1 MASGTTNVTTVEAS
15 DSGSSTEQHR
25 RQKRQRP
32 DPTTAV
38 VIGSSR
44 FKGVVGQQSGN
55 WGAQIYA
62 NHQRIWLGTFKTE
75 EDAAAAY
82 DSAAIRLRCGDAH
95 RNFPWTAITL
105 QEPSFQTQFSTE
117 QILKMIKDGSYVPKF
132 SDHCKTLSLTG
143 QPVRLSTRTGDEP
156 GSVLKELFKKELTPS
171 DVGKLNRLVIPKKH
185 ALKFFPR
192 TLDTAAEDDG
202 ADDVEL
208 VFYDKAMRSWKFR
221 YCYWKSSQSFVFT
234 RGWNRFVKDKGIKA
248 RDVVIFSA
256 YEYKDNN
263 NGPGSE
269 TRSICVLDVE
279 YTDRRDE
286 DGNDNNNGNNGV
298 EEKTEEDSVEKGDEG
313 IEEGREGVE
322 MEMGNKD
329 VKPAGF
335 MLFGVQII

>member
-1 MASGTTNVTTVEAS
+1 MMASGTTNVTTVEAS
-15 DSGSSTEQHR
+15 DSDSSNEQHR

-32 DPTTAV
+32 EPDAAV
-38 VIGSSR
+38 NVGSSR

-62 NHQRIWLGTFKTE
+62 NHQRVWLGTFKTE
-75 EDAAAAY
+75 EEAAAAY

-95 RNFPWTAITL
+95 RNFPWTSITL
-105 QEPSFQTQFSTE
+105 QEPSFQAKFSTGE
-117 QILKMIKDGSYVPKF
+117 ILKMIKDGSYVPKF
-132 SDHCKTLSLTG
+132 SDHCKHLALSG
-143 QPVRLSTRTGDEP
+143 QPVGISPQPGDEP
-156 GSVLKELFKKELTPS
+156 GSVLTELFKKELTPS

-192 TLDTAAEDDG
+192 TLDTAEVTGG

-208 VFYDKAMRSWKFR
+208 VFYDKAMRAWKFR

-234 RGWNRFVKDKGIKA
+234 RGWNRFVKDKGIKP

-263 NGPGSE
+263 NNNGPE
-269 TRSICVLDVE
+269 TRSICVIDVE
-279 YTDRRDE
+279 YTDHI
-286 DGNDNNNGNNGV
+286 NSNNGV
-298 EEKTEEDSVEKGDEG
+298 EIKTEEGSVDKGD
-313 IEEGREGVE
+313 EEGREGIE
-322 MEMGNKD
+322 MEMGNMA

-335 MLFGVQII
+335 LLFGVQII